1 MGWTFDASTGPS
13 MLRQTLRQAQGPL
26 SNRSP
31 FDKLRDRGDIS
42 LQMGAHNSRGGQERR
57 HKGRRCEFCAIFV
70 IG

>member
-1 MGWTFDASTGPS
+1 MSWPFDASTGPS

-42 LQMGAHNSRGGQERR
+42 LQMGAHNSRGGQE
-57 HKGRRCEFCAIFV
+57 HGNVGRRREFWTVFV
-70 IG
+70 ID